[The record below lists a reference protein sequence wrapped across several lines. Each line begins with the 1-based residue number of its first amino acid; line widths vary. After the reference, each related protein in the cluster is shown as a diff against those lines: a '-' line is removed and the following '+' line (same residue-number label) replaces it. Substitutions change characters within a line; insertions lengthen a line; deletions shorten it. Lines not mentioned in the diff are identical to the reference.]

1 MPDDVNAHDLSSGSS
16 NDAMMAQRLN
26 RVAGEFLLVD
36 AETALT
42 LLDIADMSTNP
53 LTAHNDFGRASEAL
67 ATINHFLDKLNL
79 ESDLRA
85 EVEMARDQLRE
96 RVKSMWPQFR
106 S

>member
-1 MPDDVNAHDLSSGSS
+1 MPDDVNARGLPSGQS
-16 NDAMMAQRLN
+16 NAATMAQRLN

-42 LLDIADMSTNP
+42 LLDIAEMSQNP
-53 LTAHNDFGRASEAL
+53 LTAQNDFDRASEAL
-67 ATINHFLDKLNL
+67 ATINHFLDRLNL

-85 EVEMARDQLRE
+85 EVESARDQLRE

>member
-1 MPDDVNAHDLSSGSS
+1 MPDDVNAHGLSTGLSH
-16 NDAMMAQRLN
+16 NAMMAQRLN

-42 LLDIADMSTNP
+42 LLDIAEMSRDSS
-53 LTAHNDFGRASEAL
+53 TAQNDFDRASEAL
-67 ATINHFLDKLNL
+67 ATINHFLEKLDL
-79 ESDLRA
+79 ESDLRG
-85 EVEMARDQLRE
+85 EVESARDQLRE